1 MTVLGFKRV
10 ATESRGTEIAEA
22 ALVLPIAFM
31 LLLGIYWFGRAL
43 NTYETINHAAL
54 EATRLMAQHTC
65 ATCGNAPLG
74 LNASLAQTTVQQ
86 VLQASSLDPSLAAP
100 IPTDAMTP
108 CGPGAIPATCTGT
121 GGTPNICVFTNVQLN
136 PGPGQAA
143 PLCGVS
149 VSFQYPYQFYFP
161 FTSLNLQ
168 QLQLKARVQMNG
180 ED

>member
-54 EATRLMAQHTC
+54 EAARVMALHPC
-65 ATCGNAPLG
+65 ATCPFGNAPLVV
-74 LNASLAQTTVQQ
+74 NTSLAQATVQQ
-86 VLQASSLDPSLAAP
+86 VLQASSLDPNQASP
-100 IPTDAMTP
+100 IVTDSVNLCAGGTL
-108 CGPGAIPATCTGT
+108 TCTGT
-121 GGTPNICVFTNVQLN
+121 GGSPNICEYYNVQLYS
-136 PGPGQAA
+136 GGGTGA
-143 PLCGVS
+143 PVCGVS